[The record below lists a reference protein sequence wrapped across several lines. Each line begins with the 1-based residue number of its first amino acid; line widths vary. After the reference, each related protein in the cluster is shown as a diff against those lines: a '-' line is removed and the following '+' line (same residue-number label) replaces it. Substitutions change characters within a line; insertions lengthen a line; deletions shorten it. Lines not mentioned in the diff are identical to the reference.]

1 VAAHNLMNS
10 GLCTLSTRPD
20 TPPTDTHTGRARTAQ
35 PWSPTAP
42 RAPWPPQW
50 RTHVPSRAPTS
61 LEPLEPA
68 QELAEACTV
77 HSLLQSSHT
86 GKEGE
91 KKGLEDRVLCGSRTS
106 HTLTIAPCVASSHHD
121 KHMRQKNATVSP
133 KPLWRRADGA
143 LSAAASPMVARA
155 PSKARERAIL
165 RLPRPSRV
173 QSAAYI

>member
-1 VAAHNLMNS
+1 MAAQNLMNS

-20 TPPTDTHTGRARTAQ
+20 QGPTPRPQTHTQGARARQ
-35 PWSPTAP
+35 NRGRQTAP

-50 RTHVPSRAPTS
+50 RTHVPSRESTP

-77 HSLLQSSHT
+77 HSLLQSPHM

-91 KKGLEDRVLCGSRTS
+91 KKGLEDRVLSGSRTS
-106 HTLTIAPCVASSHHD
+106 QTLTIAPGVASSHHD

-155 PSKARERAIL
+155 RSKARERAFL
-165 RLPRPSRV
+165 RLPRPSSV
-173 QSAAYI
+173 